1 MKIVSDKDILNLFPG
16 AEIINDSQDHKD
28 YLIVNTRLGKI
39 AFPKQE
45 LTKREHALINLLATK
60 QFADRTNNPW
70 KKYLLDQGKQPEIAE
85 QVRFLYF
92 KINNL
97 SKDLRA
103 SWAEL
108 AQSFFT
114 NSRYFWL
121 TDELFIIIDFDCR
134 LSKEDFLGIISTI
147 DNDFDCRT
155 YLQLGLI
162 WKKEDKLPEIFS
174 EEKEIFE
181 AKYQKLDQVST
192 IPERALIFYL
202 NKGDSNLILNA
213 YQQKFEQS
221 DNYAQL
227 IVELYRVGG
236 NLSKAS
242 KRLFL
247 HRNTLEYR
255 LDKLQNDYGLNL
267 RKMDDLVFAL
277 MALRS
282 K

>member
-1 MKIVSDKDILNLFPG
+1 MSDKDILNLFPG

-45 LTKREHALINLLATK
+45 LTKREHALINLLATR
-60 QFADRTNNPW
+60 QFADQTINPW

-121 TDELFIIIDFDCR
+121 TDELFIIIDFDCH